1 MKISVKA
8 LLLIIILLPAPQLLR
23 AQQEITFAYNPVS
36 FTEYLS
42 AVVQGNIGYIAE
54 KFSVSIA
61 EAELKAAR
69 IFPDPEISL
78 TYVNNE
84 DARLQMGQAF
94 ESEISYPV
102 SLGNR
107 RKAGISLA
115 KSRHELSQM
124 MLDLYFQNLRADAAM
139 AYYACLR
146 DQKKY
151 EIHLSIYEQLV
162 KLASAD
168 SIRLNAGDA
177 TGLDAMQSSL
187 EAMAYLTEVMQSL
200 AEMQNSG
207 MDLMQLQGKKFSSS
221 LDMASGDF
229 PDPVF
234 HFSIDGLL
242 EKAFENRA
250 ELLIAVKSQ
259 EVSEKNLG
267 LLRANR
273 AFEFN
278 LEAGYSYNS
287 IVLNEIAPAPA
298 FNAVTAGLSFPIKF
312 SGMNRGEIRAAEAEI
327 RQNQDLRNETELQI
341 YTEMMQAYNNFITQA
356 KKAEQFS
363 KGLAETAG
371 RILQGRIYAYQ
382 RGETGLVDVLN
393 AQRTFMDLQLSQLDT
408 WFDYTAA
415 LIEVERAAG
424 IWDLPE

>member
-1 MKISVKA
+1 
-8 LLLIIILLPAPQLLR
+8 
-23 AQQEITFAYNPVS
+23 
-36 FTEYLS
+36 
-42 AVVQGNIGYIAE
+42 
-54 KFSVSIA
+54 
-61 EAELKAAR
+61 
-69 IFPDPEISL
+69 
-78 TYVNNE
+78 
-84 DARLQMGQAF
+84 
-94 ESEISYPV
+94 
-102 SLGNR
+102 
-107 RKAGISLA
+107 
-115 KSRHELSQM
+115 
-124 MLDLYFQNLRADAAM
+124 
-139 AYYACLR
+139 ACLR

-327 RQNQDLRNETELQI
+327 RQNQELRNETELQI